1 MMPLKRLFYGKYAK
15 KGGRRLRSQA
25 SVIYGRAKIA
35 IRTRLFLR
43 AKPELERLVGR
54 LENGESPSAD
64 ELLPFL
70 SLPGKEDRFWVNY
83 CLASAFHS
91 SGRSQQAKIFI
102 RRAWD
107 FSGQH
112 VDVLPLFLEIHAA
125 SRDVEPIREAYK
137 RLGMRAAKAGRIIE
151 ALDYFN
157 AWQYAYL
164 QHKGVDEYGYDPDV
178 LGCISGMAEHFA
190 LHQTRPDNRRGE
202 RKLRVAHLMY
212 GMTHLN
218 SVIVKNSMTFA
229 EHHDGRRFQVA
240 FFVPEPETLVKE
252 RQEAVGN
259 INRIKGRGWD
269 VFMAPDSFS
278 ELQSLLGLAQAIHD
292 FGPDILVTNAG
303 LADFR
308 HLFVAS
314 LKPAPIVVGLC
325 QGPPPQYISPAF
337 DRAISWTRH
346 PLMDCPVD
354 CSLVAGGSVL
364 PDRLLSVREAKNRF
378 GFSQQDLLL
387 MSCGR
392 AQKFQDIA
400 YWKAIIGLLKALPNV
415 MYGVVGLEVPPDRV
429 RDLLTEDVRTRVR
442 FIGRVKE
449 FHEML
454 SAADVMVDTYPSG
467 GGMTV
472 VDAMALGIPVVSFKN
487 DYMKAFTQ
495 VEWSP
500 AEEFTGVPEL
510 IVRRGDFQQ
519 MTHVLG
525 KLLTDDAYRRAMAES
540 CHGSIRDLSG
550 NPKRMV
556 EECERVFA
564 EVARIKAAANTGR
577 S

>member
-1 MMPLKRLFYGKYAK
+1 MMPLKRLFYGRYAK
-15 KGGRRLRSQA
+15 KGEHWLRSQT

-43 AKPELERLVGR
+43 AQPRLKLLVNG
-54 LENGESPSAD
+54 LENGDALVAD

-70 SLPGKEDRFWVNY
+70 SLPGKEERLWVNY

-107 FSGQH
+107 FSGQPA
-112 VDVLPLFLEIHAA
+112 DVLPLFLEIHAA
-125 SRDVEPIREAYK
+125 SRDVESIREAYK
-137 RLGMRAAKAGRIIE
+137 KLGMKAAKAGRIIE
-151 ALDYFN
+151 ALEYLN

-164 QHKGVDEYGYDPDV
+164 RHKGVDEYGYDPDV
-178 LGCISGMAEHFA
+178 LECISGMAEQFA
-190 LHQTRPDNRRGE
+190 LQQTQLCDRQKE
-202 RKLRVAHLMY
+202 RKPRIAHLMY

-229 EHHDGRRFQVA
+229 KYHDKSHFQVA

-252 RQEAVGN
+252 RQEAVEN
-259 INRIKGRGWD
+259 INRIKGWGCD
-269 VFMAPDSFS
+269 VFMASDSFS
-278 ELQSLLGLAQAIHD
+278 ELKGLLGMAQAILD
-292 FGPDILVTNAG
+292 FRPDILVTHAG

-308 HLFVAS
+308 HLFITS

-337 DRAISWTRH
+337 DRAISWTKH
-346 PLMDCPVD
+346 PLIDCPVD
-354 CSLVAGGSVL
+354 CSLVVGGCVL
-364 PDRLLSVREAKNRF
+364 PDRLLSVREAKSRF
-378 GFSQQDLLL
+378 GFPQQGLLL

-392 AQKFQDIA
+392 VQKFQDIS
-400 YWKAIIGLLKALPNV
+400 YWKAIIGLLRALPDV
-415 MYGVVGLEVPPDRV
+415 MYGVVGLEVPPDGV
-429 RDLLTEDVRTRVR
+429 RDLLTEDVRGRIR
-442 FIGRVKE
+442 FIGRVRE
-449 FHEML
+449 FHEIL
-454 SAADVMVDTYPSG
+454 SAADVVVDTYPSG

-472 VDAMALGIPVVSFKN
+472 VDAMALGVPVVSFKN

-500 AEEFTGVPEL
+500 AEEFTGMPEL
-510 IVRRGDFQQ
+510 IVERGEFQQ
-519 MTHVLG
+519 MTRLLE
-525 KLLTDDAYRRAMAES
+525 KLLTDDTYRRAMAES
-540 CHGSIRDLSG
+540 CLGSIRELSG
-550 NPKRMV
+550 NPNRMV
-556 EECERVFA
+556 EECERVFT
-564 EVARIKAAANTGR
+564 EVVRVKAAANVDK